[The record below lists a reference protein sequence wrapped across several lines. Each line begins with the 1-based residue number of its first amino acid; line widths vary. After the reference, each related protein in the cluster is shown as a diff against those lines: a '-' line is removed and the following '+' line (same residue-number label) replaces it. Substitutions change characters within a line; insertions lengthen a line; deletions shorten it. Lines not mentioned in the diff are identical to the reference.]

1 MKKVVISLG
10 GSILIPTLE
19 EHTIKEY
26 VPVLKKI
33 AKQHRLFV
41 VVGGGGEARRYIGI
55 MRDLGIDE
63 GTSDEIGILI
73 TRLNATMLIAAL
85 GEDAYP
91 KVAESHAEAKKFAE
105 SGKIVVMG
113 GITPGQ
119 TTDAVAAVLA
129 ERVGAAVFINA
140 TSVDGIYSA
149 DPRKDKK
156 ATRFDSM
163 TPKKLLEIVG
173 GTALGAGSNNVL
185 DIVAARVVE
194 RSNIPLVVLD
204 GRDPKN
210 LPNAILKGKS
220 GAQWFRTGRRTR
232 CRCEREFFS
241 ILGLLVKMKFTSLG
255 GLPDGP
261 PILPPDYGIDAT
273 APDGAPRAADRSNYF
288 LFVLCKPSCPALL
301 GRSPEAGSPQYYLS

>member
-10 GSILIPTLE
+10 GSILIPALE
-19 EHTIKEY
+19 DHTIREY

-33 AKQHRLFV
+33 SQQHRLFV
-41 VVGGGGEARRYIGI
+41 VVGGGGEARRYIRA

-63 GTSDEIGILI
+63 GTADEIGILI

-129 ERVGAAVFINA
+129 ERVGAAVFINL

-149 DPRKDKK
+149 DPRKVPD
-156 ATRFDSM
+156 AVRFDAM
-163 TPKKLLEIVG
+163 TPKKLLETVSS
-173 GTALGAGSNNVL
+173 TALGAGSNNVL

-194 RSNIPLVVLD
+194 RSRIPLVVLD
-204 GRDPKN
+204 GRDPEN
-210 LPNAILKGKS
+210 LLNAILKGKYRGTVVS
-220 GAQWFRTGRRTR
+220 DS
-232 CRCEREFFS
+232 E
-241 ILGLLVKMKFTSLG
+241 KNP
-255 GLPDGP
+255 LP
-261 PILPPDYGIDAT
+261 L
-273 APDGAPRAADRSNYF
+273 
-288 LFVLCKPSCPALL
+288 
-301 GRSPEAGSPQYYLS
+301 

>member
-10 GSILIPTLE
+10 GSILIPSLDK
-19 EHTIKEY
+19 HTIREY

-33 AKQHRLFV
+33 AKKHRLFV
-41 VVGGGGEARRYIGI
+41 VVGGGGEARRYIKI
-55 MRDLGIDE
+55 TRDLGIDE

-91 KVAESHAEAKKFAE
+91 KVAETHAEAKKFGE

-119 TTDAVAAVLA
+119 TTDAVAAVLS

-140 TSVDGIYSA
+140 TSVDGIYTA
-149 DPRKDKK
+149 DPRKNKN
-156 ATRFDSM
+156 ATRFDEM
-163 TPKKLLEIVG
+163 TPKNLLEIVG

-194 RSNIPLVVLD
+194 RSGIPLVVLD
-204 GRDPKN
+204 GRNPKN
-210 LPNAILKGKS
+210 LENAILKGKY
-220 GAQWFRTGRRTR
+220 
-232 CRCEREFFS
+232 
-241 ILGLLVKMKFTSLG
+241 LGTVVSDGKKKP
-255 GLPDGP
+255 LP
-261 PILPPDYGIDAT
+261 
-273 APDGAPRAADRSNYF
+273 
-288 LFVLCKPSCPALL
+288 V
-301 GRSPEAGSPQYYLS
+301 